1 MRIRVIDSHTEGEP
15 TRVVIEG
22 GPDLGSG
29 SVAEQAKTLARDHDD
44 VRGGLVLEPR
54 GSDVVVGAF
63 LVPPSAP
70 NADTGVIFV
79 NNAGVLGMCVHGTI
93 GVVRTLQHLGR
104 ASREPGATIALETPV
119 GVVTATVGETG
130 EIAIENVPSR
140 RTLAGVRVELDDRV
154 VHADIAWGG
163 NWFALVNDHGE
174 SLDLDRV
181 DRLTELSWR
190 IRRALNERGLD
201 RGDDGADGPV
211 DHVELFG
218 PAAAGGDSRNFV
230 LCPGGAYDRS
240 PCGTGTS
247 AKLACL
253 AADGTLAPGERWT
266 QESII
271 GSRFTG
277 WYRQGSAPGEI
288 VPTVAGRAWI
298 TAEST
303 LVFED
308 GDPARGGDWNIESHH

>member
-1 MRIRVIDSHTEGEP
+1 M
-15 TRVVIEG
+15 
-22 GPDLGSG
+22 
-29 SVAEQAKTLARDHDD
+29 
-44 VRGGLVLEPR
+44 
-54 GSDVVVGAF
+54 
-63 LVPPSAP
+63 
-70 NADTGVIFV
+70 
-79 NNAGVLGMCVHGTI
+79 
-93 GVVRTLQHLGR
+93 
-104 ASREPGATIALETPV
+104 
-119 GVVTATVGETG
+119 
-130 EIAIENVPSR
+130 
-140 RTLAGVRVELDDRV
+140 
-154 VHADIAWGG
+154 
-163 NWFALVNDHGE
+163 
-174 SLDLDRV
+174 
-181 DRLTELSWR
+181 
-190 IRRALNERGLD
+190 
-201 RGDDGADGPV
+201 
-211 DHVELFG
+211 
-218 PAAAGGDSRNFV
+218 

-277 WYRQGSAPGEI
+277 WYRKGSAQGEI